1 MTPVLQQVSVAITSY
16 QLHSET
22 LPFMLAENFLKT
34 ISLLL
39 QISILS
45 VSQKDCVESDLPH
58 LFSTS
63 LGKGKKRK
71 KKKEKKERKKE
82 KRTNQ
87 LLSLDAAIQILLKTK
102 ACSLGFW
109 FLFVCLVGWLVLF
122 CFCLFVCFEQD
133 FTKVICKKID
143 FYNFKFSSC

>member
-1 MTPVLQQVSVAITSY
+1 
-16 QLHSET
+16 
-22 LPFMLAENFLKT
+22 MLAENFLKT

-71 KKKEKKERKKE
+71 KKRKKERKKN
-82 KRTNQ
+82 KPT
-87 LLSLDAAIQILLKTK
+87 T
-102 ACSLGFW
+102 
-109 FLFVCLVGWLVLF
+109 LFRC
-122 CFCLFVCFEQD
+122 CHPD
-133 FTKVICKKID
+133 FA
-143 FYNFKFSSC
+143 